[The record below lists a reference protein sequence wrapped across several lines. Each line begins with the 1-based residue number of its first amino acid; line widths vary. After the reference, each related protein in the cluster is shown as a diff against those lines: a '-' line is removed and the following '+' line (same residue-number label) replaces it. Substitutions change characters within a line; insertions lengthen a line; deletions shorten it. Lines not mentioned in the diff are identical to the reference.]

1 MPSLL
6 LPRRVIYLL
15 IPIWLAMACHVMLIG
30 AYDQVTDESI
40 QRIQT
45 HTMTMLVKLE
55 RNFDNHHAE
64 ENRYELFKTDYEN
77 LAGESESLLI
87 RCKAIPKYAI
97 VIEQVTLL
105 EKNLSDLEK
114 YHQNGINSKA
124 ELAPIKQA
132 FESQFG
138 AMIVLQNSLKRK
150 KTD

>member
-1 MPSLL
+1 MLL
-6 LPRRVIYLL
+6 LPLPRRIICLL
-15 IPIWLAMACHVMLIG
+15 IPLWMLSSCHVMLIG

-40 QRIQT
+40 QKIQT
-45 HTMTMLVKLE
+45 HTMTILVRLE

-77 LAGESESLLI
+77 LAGETESLMI
-87 RCKAIPKYAI
+87 RCKSIPKYSI
-97 VIEQVTLL
+97 VIDQVTLL

-114 YHQNGINSKA
+114 YHQNGIKSKA
-124 ELAPIKQA
+124 ELAPMKQA

-138 AMIVLQNSLKRK
+138 AMIVLQNSLKKK

>member
-1 MPSLL
+1 MSSITIS
-6 LPRRVIYLL
+6 RRLILLL
-15 IPIWLAMACHVMLIG
+15 IPFWLATACHVVLIG

-45 HTMTMLVKLE
+45 HTMTVLVRLE

-64 ENRYELFKTDYEN
+64 ENRYDLFKTDYEN
-77 LAGESESLLI
+77 LAGETESLMI
-87 RCKAIPKYAI
+87 RCKSIPKYSI
-97 VIEQVTLL
+97 VIDQVSLL
-105 EKNLSDLEK
+105 DKNLSDLEK
-114 YHQNGINSKA
+114 YHQNGIKTKA
-124 ELAPIKQA
+124 ELQPIKQA

>member
-1 MPSLL
+1 MLL
-6 LPRRVIYLL
+6 LPLPRRIICLL
-15 IPIWLAMACHVMLIG
+15 IPLWMLSSCHVMLIG

-40 QRIQT
+40 QKIQT
-45 HTMTMLVKLE
+45 HTMTILVRLE

-77 LAGESESLLI
+77 LAGETESLMI
-87 RCKAIPKYAI
+87 RCKSIPKYSI
-97 VIEQVTLL
+97 VIDQVTLL

-114 YHQNGINSKA
+114 YHQNGIKSKA
-124 ELAPIKQA
+124 ELAPMKQA

>member
-1 MPSLL
+1 MLL
-6 LPRRVIYLL
+6 LPLPRRIICLL
-15 IPIWLAMACHVMLIG
+15 IPLWMLSSCHVMLIG

-40 QRIQT
+40 QKIQT
-45 HTMTMLVKLE
+45 HTMTILVRLE

-77 LAGESESLLI
+77 LAGETESLMI
-87 RCKAIPKYAI
+87 RCKSIPKYSI
-97 VIEQVTLL
+97 VIDQVTLL

-114 YHQNGINSKA
+114 YHQNGIKSKA